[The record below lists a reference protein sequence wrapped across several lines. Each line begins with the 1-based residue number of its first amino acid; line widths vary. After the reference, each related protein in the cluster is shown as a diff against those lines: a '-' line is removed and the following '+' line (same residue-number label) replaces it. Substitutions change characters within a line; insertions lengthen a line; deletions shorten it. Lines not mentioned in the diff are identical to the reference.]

1 MSEINF
7 DPKVNVLWD
16 VSTSKVPTWNDCR
29 KVKGLRAKHMKSVLT
44 DSSVLAM
51 FLINTLEGREPVD
64 GVAMICVGPLG
75 DVWQQQSKNLFK
87 KYDAVGVDDDGWFEF
102 VPKSAA
108 NPNAPATV
116 ECIQVTRELLSAMS
130 AENAM
135 YVQGTYG
142 ETVSEIVNLQK
153 FVIGD
158 YICRDKSNHK
168 DVWVVAGKIFA
179 NTYEVDYLI

>member
-1 MSEINF
+1 MTEVNF
-7 DPKVNVLWD
+7 DAKVNVLWD
-16 VSTSKVPTWNDCR
+16 IATSNTPKWRDCR

-44 DSSVLAM
+44 DSSVSSL
-51 FLINTLEGREPVD
+51 FLLNTLEGREPVD

-75 DVWQQQSKNLFK
+75 DVWQQRSKNLFK

-102 VPKSAA
+102 IPKTAD
-108 NPNAPATV
+108 PNAPATV
-116 ECIQVTRELLSAMS
+116 ECVQVTQELLSAMNS
-130 AENAM
+130 EQAM

-158 YICRDKSNHK
+158 FICRDKSSHK
-168 DVWVVAGKIFA
+168 DV
-179 NTYEVDYLI
+179 